1 MSIFFIEEKSAK
13 EPGRPIFNEMLAKIH
28 QGEAQG
34 IICWKLDRLAR
45 NPVDGGNINW
55 MLQQGVIQHIQTY
68 QRSYYPTDNVIM
80 MNVEF
85 GMDNQ
90 YVIDLRVNVKRG
102 MRKKVS
108 DGWFPHVPPLG

>member
-1 MSIFFIEEKSAK
+1 LTVFSDFWPFLWNFI
-13 EPGRPIFNEMLAKIH
+13 IH
-28 QGEAQG
+28 T
-34 IICWKLDRLAR
+34 LFRLILRQAH
-45 NPVDGGNINW
+45 GGNINW